1 MPNGNLKVM
10 QARSLEAIRN
20 DIGNRIEALFAA
32 GRDALA
38 AVPEQDRPR
47 ALEAGEVKGISP
59 FNGALI
65 NAMVSAHCGEPLDGL
80 FRIGAHNDIELNL
93 TILGC
98 AHGADSAAPITQ
110 LVTPA

>member
-10 QARSLEAIRN
+10 EARSLEAIRN
-20 DIGNRIEALFAA
+20 DIANRIEALFAP

-38 AVPEQDRPR
+38 ALPEQDRPR

-59 FNGALI
+59 INGALI

-80 FRIGAHNDIELNL
+80 FRIFQSTD
-93 TILGC
+93 
-98 AHGADSAAPITQ
+98 
-110 LVTPA
+110 